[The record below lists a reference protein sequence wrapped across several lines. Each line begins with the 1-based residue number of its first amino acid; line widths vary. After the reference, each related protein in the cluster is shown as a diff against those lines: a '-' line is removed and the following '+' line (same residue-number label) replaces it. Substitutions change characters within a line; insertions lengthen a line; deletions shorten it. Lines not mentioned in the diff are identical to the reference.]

1 MRLFD
6 VINYIFFSRLILINF
21 AELSFRE
28 KKMKINYYKVF
39 CCCSCCLI
47 YNIFCLLLTER
58 N

>member
-1 MRLFD
+1 MYISVTININLMRLFD

-39 CCCSCCLI
+39 C
-47 YNIFCLLLTER
+47 
-58 N
+58 